1 MSVRITSKGQVAI
14 PKWIRDRLNIKPG
27 TSVEFKLD
35 SDGCV
40 VLVKAARETRVGQ
53 TAFARIRWSATV
65 KMTTNEIMALTC
77 GNG

>member
-1 MSVRITSKGQVAI
+1 MLFRSSKGQVTI

-40 VLVKAARETRVGQ
+40 LLVKAARKTRVGQ
-53 TAFARIRWSATV
+53 TAFARIRGTATV
-65 KMTTNEIMALTC
+65 KMTTNEIMVLTR
-77 GNG
+77 GER